1 MMITKQ
7 NIMNNPKAIK
17 NYCLRVLLFLF
28 LLRDS
33 ILANFVIILMP
44 IFSAF
49 FSIFNIDPFLDM
61 GLFALSADIFF
72 LYCFAII
79 TGIFKKLEKL
89 NFVSAILIVFIISC
103 LWNYSNMIQ
112 FQFSPFKIGFVKHHG
127 FIHFIPILYLV
138 YRFFQVFG
146 EKIRKNIFVAPCEE
160 FKKSILKENIKNTL
174 KMLFEYCLRVLLF
187 LFLNRNFVTNIF
199 LTILGAIFIVLFKTN
214 IEGIVAY
221 IQKALLF
228 FDIFFLYCFAI
239 ITGIFKKL
247 EKLNFVSAF
256 ISICI
261 VNVLLNYSSMFQIQL
276 FPLKIA
282 FVKQEMTH
290 TLLILYLLHATICFL
305 RKRLISN
312 KLKN

>member
-89 NFVSAILIVFIISC
+89 NFVSA
-103 LWNYSNMIQ
+103 
-112 FQFSPFKIGFVKHHG
+112 
-127 FIHFIPILYLV
+127 
-138 YRFFQVFG
+138 
-146 EKIRKNIFVAPCEE
+146 
-160 FKKSILKENIKNTL
+160 
-174 KMLFEYCLRVLLF
+174 
-187 LFLNRNFVTNIF
+187 
-199 LTILGAIFIVLFKTN
+199 
-214 IEGIVAY
+214 
-221 IQKALLF
+221 
-228 FDIFFLYCFAI
+228 
-239 ITGIFKKL
+239 
-247 EKLNFVSAF
+247 F